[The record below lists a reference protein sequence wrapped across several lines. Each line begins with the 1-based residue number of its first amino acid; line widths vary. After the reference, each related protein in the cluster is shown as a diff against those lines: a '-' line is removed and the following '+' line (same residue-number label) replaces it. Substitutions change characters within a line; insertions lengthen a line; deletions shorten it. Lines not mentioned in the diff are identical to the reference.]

1 MSNHRATIHHTQFR
15 TAHPIRFSM
24 AVECDQLR
32 AEFLRTIFI
41 ALCAEHLR
49 TIQLR
54 LRNTNCSGEVKTTNH
69 RAGEIGIREVGA
81 GNDCAS
87 EVCTTQICTR
97 EIGIR
102 QIGANKR
109 GLLQVGAYKFGTLQI
124 GHAEIDEFKLQ
135 QRIVSAH

>member
-15 TAHPIRFSM
+15 TAHLIRFST
-24 AVECDQLR
+24 AAACDQLR

-49 TIQLR
+49 VIQLR
-54 LRNTNCSGEVKTTNH
+54 LRNTNCSGEIKTANH

-87 EVCTTQICTR
+87 EVCATQICTS

-102 QIGANKR
+102 KIGANKR
-109 GLLQVGAYKFGTLQI
+109 GLLQVCAHEFGTLQI
-124 GHAEIDEFKLQ
+124 GHAEIGELKL
-135 QRIVSAH
+135 